1 MQMSAYCMENRS
13 LFACKRQLA
22 IVEIKI
28 EMYQILSYELIL
40 LNGLLAAGMIVHMQS
55 VSITTN
61 VVSSNPAHGVRCVLI
76 TKGVV
81 WCSV

>member
-40 LNGLLAAGMIVHMQS
+40 LNGLLAAGMIVHMHINSYMKISYTFQFLFLP
-55 VSITTN
+55 V
-61 VVSSNPAHGVRCVLI
+61 
-76 TKGVV
+76 
-81 WCSV
+81 